1 MLACSRLGVI
11 FCPLYSTLNYDE
23 LAERIEDAKPRGI
36 LTSPD
41 LSERLPV
48 EKMGTVKHVL
58 FTEAPLPG
66 LFPGEIT
73 VSDLLDQLPGVFEP
87 VWLNAETPFYLI
99 YSSGSTGPPKGVIH
113 AHRDMTGHL
122 ITARY
127 ALDVSEDTILWT
139 DGNPAWVTGTVYSA
153 FAPWLCGA
161 TSIVQG
167 NAFSA
172 STWYRTLERHGVSV
186 WYTTPMTIIKLME
199 EGEDLPG
206 RYDFSDLRHIA
217 TVGNALAPELFY
229 WIRKNLG
236 HSPHDTWWMSETG
249 MICMANF
256 PSMDIKPGSMGKPF
270 PGIEAAVLDEKG
282 EPLPPMSMGELGLK
296 VPWPAILAGIWGDNR
311 RYSAYFRFKGWFAT
325 GDMAV
330 ADDDGY
336 YYHQGRIDD
345 LIKVGEKLIGPYEIE
360 QILYQHPAVCEA
372 AVISKST
379 MSGESYLK
387 AFITIAEGFTPS
399 NKLNQEIK
407 AFVKVNFSADTP
419 LKEIAFTDRLPKTR
433 SGKVLRRVLRAQ
445 ELGLSGGNLDDIK
458 E

>member
-1 MLACSRLGVI
+1 M
-11 FCPLYSTLNYDE
+11 
-23 LAERIEDAKPRGI
+23 I
-36 LTSPD
+36 L
-41 LSERLPV
+41 
-48 EKMGTVKHVL
+48 
-58 FTEAPLPG
+58 
-66 LFPGEIT
+66 I
-73 VSDLLDQLPGVFEP
+73 
-87 VWLNAETPFYLI
+87 
-99 YSSGSTGPPKGVIH
+99 
-113 AHRDMTGHL
+113 
-122 ITARY
+122 
-127 ALDVSEDTILWT
+127 
-139 DGNPAWVTGTVYSA
+139 
-153 FAPWLCGA
+153 
-161 TSIVQG
+161 
-167 NAFSA
+167 
-172 STWYRTLERHGVSV
+172 
-186 WYTTPMTIIKLME
+186 MTIIKLME

-206 RYDFSDLRHIA
+206 RYDFSGLRHIA

-433 SGKVLRRVLRAQ
+433 SGLSSEACSKTGPNIRHGLHHSAQKSTITGTSRDFSITAIWKLSSLTSNEYALSSFIFFTFLSFALQIVALFPVTWLR
-445 ELGLSGGNLDDIK
+445 NFFCT
-458 E
+458 